1 MNFTNNRYEKMMK
14 QRPSPWPRLSR
25 KRPGA
30 PGAPGAPT
38 GAASAVWLVTGSF

>member
-14 QRPSPWPRLSR
+14 QRPQPMARLSR

-38 GAASAVWLVTGSF
+38 GAASAVWLVTGNF